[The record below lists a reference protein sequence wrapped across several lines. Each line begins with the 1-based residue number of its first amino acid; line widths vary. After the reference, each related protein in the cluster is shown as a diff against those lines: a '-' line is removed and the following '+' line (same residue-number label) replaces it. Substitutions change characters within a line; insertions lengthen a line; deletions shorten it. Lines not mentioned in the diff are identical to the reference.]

1 MLDLSQAGPRYL
13 TCRPILVEQSGF
25 VSTNNY
31 LAAFPTNGN
40 TATVNTPGNTQS
52 NNNEASAQNQSNNPS
67 NGNGMSLKQKTIK
80 GSNQFCN
87 FFF

>member
-1 MLDLSQAGPRYL
+1 MHYLSHAQHAISDLMLDLSQPGPRYL

-40 TATVNTPGNTQS
+40 GPAVNTSGTTQANNTESNAQSQS
-52 NNNEASAQNQSNNPS
+52 NNAS
-67 NGNGMSLKQKTIK
+67 NGNGNLPS
-80 GSNQFCN
+80 
-87 FFF
+87 